1 MKLTE
6 KAITQLSLP
15 GGINDQ
21 LISDDDLDNFGL
33 RLRRRANGQVNKTW
47 VLRYWIAGAERRIS
61 LDFAGENL
69 GAARKWASD
78 LKAKIRLGFDPAQ
91 EKMRARI
98 NAEQTLRIAIDGYL
112 AEKKTEVRK
121 SSYYVVQHYLLDHC
135 RPLHNLPL
143 RQVTA
148 NDVSGLHLTL
158 LNANSP
164 YLAANTRAWLGT
176 FFVWAMGRGLVDRNP
191 CLGVGKRP
199 VSQRDR
205 VLTMD
210 ELKAVWAATADGSN
224 HSAIVR
230 LLALT
235 GARAREIGELEWS
248 EIRSDRLEL
257 PPARM
262 KNNRA
267 HTIYLTQTMR
277 GLIDS
282 RRRGPDQAR
291 AFIKNGSARFS
302 GWGYHKAFLDK
313 RIAECGIVMQP
324 WQLHDLRRTFATGLG
339 ELGVAPHVIEAAI
352 GHASGFRAGIA
363 GVYNRSTLEPQIR
376 HALAVWDQHIRE
388 IVEGRVGGDRVVP
401 LRA

>member
-33 RLRRRANGQVNKTW
+33 RLRRRANGQVIN
-47 VLRYWIAGAERRIS
+47 LGFEILDRRRGTADQS
-61 LDFAGENL
+61 RFRRPNQ

-176 FFVWAMGRGLVDRNP
+176 FFIGYGPRAGRS
-191 CLGVGKRP
+191 KT
-199 VSQRDR
+199 R
-205 VLTMD
+205 VLAS
-210 ELKAVWAATADGSN
+210 E
-224 HSAIVR
+224 SAR
-230 LLALT
+230 L
-235 GARAREIGELEWS
+235 
-248 EIRSDRLEL
+248 
-257 PPARM
+257 PAR
-262 KNNRA
+262 
-267 HTIYLTQTMR
+267 
-277 GLIDS
+277 S
-282 RRRGPDQAR
+282 RVTHG
-291 AFIKNGSARFS
+291 
-302 GWGYHKAFLDK
+302 
-313 RIAECGIVMQP
+313 
-324 WQLHDLRRTFATGLG
+324 
-339 ELGVAPHVIEAAI
+339 
-352 GHASGFRAGIA
+352 
-363 GVYNRSTLEPQIR
+363 
-376 HALAVWDQHIRE
+376 
-388 IVEGRVGGDRVVP
+388 
-401 LRA
+401 